1 MASQLGDLSI
11 DSIEG
16 TTIRG
21 SFRSVNE
28 KNVYSAYPG
37 WGASLLHDAFSSLL
51 GQPRSESDLLPHIR
65 SVAFTTPNTA
75 RTEFTVEVDD
85 AAVLAGLEPGA
96 WDSYYLG

>member
-1 MASQLGDLSI
+1 MATQLGDISI

-21 SFRSVNE
+21 SFRSVYE
-28 KNVYSAYPG
+28 KNVYSASPG
-37 WGASLLHDAFSSLL
+37 WGASMLHDAFSSLA
-51 GQPRSESDLLPHIR
+51 GAQRSESDLLPHIR
-65 SVAFTTPNTA
+65 SVEFTAPNTA

-85 AAVLAGLEPGA
+85 PAVLTGLEPGA